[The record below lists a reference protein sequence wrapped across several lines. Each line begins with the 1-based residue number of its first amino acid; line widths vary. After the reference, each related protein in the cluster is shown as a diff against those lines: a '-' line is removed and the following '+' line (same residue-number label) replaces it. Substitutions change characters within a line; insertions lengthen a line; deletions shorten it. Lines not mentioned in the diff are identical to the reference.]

1 MFNAGELYYLNM
13 ALDGKDI
20 YGINPVESMIS
31 GQENEDSPEESLI
44 KKNIITADEKL
55 SFEAGKIINNLE
67 KYKNAKEYVWVND
80 LLISL
85 DDSNWVIF
93 FRNEKNGQ
101 YSLEKIPKDIM
112 VYEIIKNYKFL
123 WNDTLVEENKEK
135 NVPEEFIAKKILNKS
150 RDKVLSIQKEKNKVF
165 NVCNVY
171 YEEDKVYK
179 YDLLKRELIEIN
191 PKDIR
196 IELFDIFKIEVYK

>member
-1 MFNAGELYYLNM
+1 
-13 ALDGKDI
+13 
-20 YGINPVESMIS
+20 
-31 GQENEDSPEESLI
+31 
-44 KKNIITADEKL
+44 
-55 SFEAGKIINNLE
+55 
-67 KYKNAKEYVWVND
+67 
-80 LLISL
+80 
-85 DDSNWVIF
+85 
-93 FRNEKNGQ
+93 
-101 YSLEKIPKDIM
+101 M

-196 IELFDIFKIEVYK
+196 IELFDIFKIEVDK